1 MVKSINLKLTPEAK
15 YICSWNGNSIVQL
28 HTSDTLYKEYKET
41 NLFDE
46 NIDSYFEC
54 LGNGFDNF
62 IMKDYLEHS
71 GTDSD
76 FIDVKFYNDNMIITR
91 VA

>member
-1 MVKSINLKLTPEAK
+1 M
-15 YICSWNGNSIVQL
+15 
-28 HTSDTLYKEYKET
+28 
-41 NLFDE
+41 FDE

-54 LGNGFDNF
+54 MGNGFDNF
-62 IMKDYLEHS
+62 TMKDYLEHS